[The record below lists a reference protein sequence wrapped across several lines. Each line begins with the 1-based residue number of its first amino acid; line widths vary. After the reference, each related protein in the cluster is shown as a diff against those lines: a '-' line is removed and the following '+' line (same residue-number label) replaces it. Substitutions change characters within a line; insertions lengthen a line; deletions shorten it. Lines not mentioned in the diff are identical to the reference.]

1 MLAEPKSA
9 LLSTALVVGV
19 TGHRSLRT
27 SDIPILEHQVRDVL
41 RDLQKRYPRLPLV
54 VVSPLA
60 AGSDQLVARIALEM
74 RIRVI
79 APLPMPVALYRDD
92 FPSED
97 ARAEFERQC
106 DQVEAHVL
114 PLSRGNSVASISTP
128 GSARDKQYA
137 DAGTFTSNHCH
148 FLLALWDGEPSE
160 QLGGTAQIVRFHL
173 HGDVPGQIERRHDG
187 SSLLGLVDDTLVCHI
202 RAPRAGSHNAP
213 GAVPTWLTSVDD
225 PGSPRLPESFDDAWR
240 KQSEFNADIAR
251 HLADAATS
259 TGASRPVGLG
269 GIWPLFEAAD
279 GLARLY
285 QRRVNRVLRATY
297 LLAGLM
303 GAAFFSYTHVA
314 SEDLVIYGF
323 LAVFLTGMAVT
334 WVARRGDWQ
343 RKYLDYR
350 ALAEG
355 LRVQAYW
362 QWAGLTDG
370 PGATFA
376 HDNFLQKQD
385 AGLEWIRNV
394 MRGAGLEAALGSAP
408 EPESR
413 IDVVI
418 ADWIGAPGK
427 AGQLHYYVRAIERR
441 ARLHH
446 RAELFGLC
454 CIVLGVGVG
463 VLLALFARWFDGDL
477 KHNLVAVMGILSVAA
492 AVHEAYMHKKA
503 DKELIKQYAFMQRI
517 FSAARRR
524 VDESRNVQEKR
535 RVLRALGE
543 AALSE
548 HAAWTLMHRERPV
561 QHSRI

>member
-1 MLAEPKSA
+1 MLAEPISA
-9 LLSTALVVGV
+9 PLSTALVVGV
-19 TGHRSLRT
+19 TGHRSLRP
-27 SDIPILEHQVRDVL
+27 SDLPILEHQVRDVL
-41 RDLQKRYPRLPLV
+41 RDLQTRYPRLPLV

-92 FPSED
+92 FPSDE

-106 DQVEAHVL
+106 GQVEAHVL
-114 PLSRGNSVASISTP
+114 PLSHGNSVASISIP

-137 DAGTFTSNHCH
+137 EAGTFTSNHCH
-148 FLLALWDGEPSE
+148 FLLALWDGEPSD

-173 HGDVPGQIERRHDG
+173 HGDVPGQIERRHEG
-187 SSLLGLVDDTLVCHI
+187 SSLLGLVDDALVCHI

-213 GAVPTWLTSVDD
+213 GAAPNWLTSVDD
-225 PGSPRLPESFDDAWR
+225 PGSVHLPASFDNAWR
-240 KQSEFNADIAR
+240 KQSEFNADVAR
-251 HLADAATS
+251 HLAEAATS

-362 QWAGLTDG
+362 QWAGLGEG

-394 MRGAGLEAALGSAP
+394 MRGAGLEAALAPAP

-427 AGQLHYYVRAIERR
+427 AGQLDYYARAMERR

-524 VDESRNVQEKR
+524 IDGSRNVQEKR
-535 RVLRALGE
+535 QVLRALGE
-543 AALSE
+543 AALTE

>member
-19 TGHRSLRT
+19 TGHRSLRP

-137 DAGTFTSNHCH
+137 EAGTFTSNHCH
-148 FLLALWDGEPSE
+148 FLLAMWDGEPSE

-173 HGDVPGQIERRHDG
+173 HGDVPGQIERRHEG

-225 PGSPRLPESFDDAWR
+225 PGSPHLPESFDDAWR

-394 MRGAGLEAALGSAP
+394 MRGAGLEAALGPAP

-463 VLLALFARWFDGDL
+463 ILLALFARWFDGEL

-492 AVHEAYMHKKA
+492 AVHEASMHKKA